1 MSGRGVVGSF
11 FVVFRGGL
19 FSLGVN
25 LGVGVFTCGCR
36 RSCVV
41 SGEVVDRR
49 SASAHLSSVPEYW
62 G

>member
-19 FSLGVN
+19 LSLGVN

-41 SGEVVDRR
+41 SVEVVFRG
-49 SASAHLSSVPEYW
+49 SVSAHVSSVPEHC